1 MFEIGYYKKRQ
12 PERGGRS
19 IIGALCPVVSVVR
32 ELATLSL
39 VKHLLSRLEE
49 SRYRQ
54 LPFRSCRLTM
64 TEDRAMRTKKVSKG
78 KMMKLPKH
86 LQHINPYAA
95 GIDIGSRSHF
105 VAVPEGT
112 SEQAVR
118 EFESFTDDLQRMADW
133 LIACRVTTVAMES
146 TGIYWIPVFEILES
160 KGLDVK
166 LVNARHVKNVPGRK
180 SDVLDCQWLQRL
192 HSYGLLEGALRP
204 PEQICTLRGYVR
216 QRMNLVRYAA
226 SHIQHMQKALAQMN
240 LRLANVVTDITGKT
254 GMRIIMAIL
263 NGERD
268 PLVLAGMRDQRCK
281 NSQETIVRSLHG
293 NYRPE
298 HLFSL
303 KQAVD
308 LYVFYQ
314 SQITECDQ
322 VILSQL
328 ATFDVA
334 SGSNNYSGT
343 KPPNLDEALQ
353 RMSGVDLTR
362 IDGIDTNSALKIIAE
377 IGVDMSRWKSAKHF
391 ASWLGLCPGTKVSGG
406 KVLSSKSKQVANR
419 AAATL
424 RMAAFTLFNSKS
436 ALGAYLRRQRS
447 RLGAPKA
454 ITATAHKLARLVY
467 AMLMHGT
474 AYVDAGQDYYEE
486 RYRNRVIQ
494 NMKRKAQEL
503 GFEVVQIPGLQQ
515 KTATA

>member
-1 MFEIGYYKKRQ
+1 
-12 PERGGRS
+12 
-19 IIGALCPVVSVVR
+19 
-32 ELATLSL
+32 
-39 VKHLLSRLEE
+39 
-49 SRYRQ
+49 
-54 LPFRSCRLTM
+54 
-64 TEDRAMRTKKVSKG
+64 MRKTSTGKG
-78 KMMKLPKH
+78 MKLPQH
-86 LQHINPYAA
+86 LQHINVHAA
-95 GIDIGSRSHF
+95 GIDVGCKSHF
-105 VAVPEGT
+105 VAVPEG
-112 SEQAVR
+112 SSDQAVR
-118 EFESFTDDLQRMADW
+118 EFASFTDDLQQMADW
-133 LIACRVTTVAMES
+133 LIACSITTVAMES

-160 KGLDVK
+160 KGLEVK

-192 HSYGLLEGALRP
+192 HTYGLLGGAFRP

-240 LRLANVVTDITGKT
+240 LQLANVVSDITGRT
-254 GMRIIMAIL
+254 GMRIIKAIL
-263 NGERD
+263 AGERA
-268 PLVLAGMRDQRCK
+268 PLTLASLRDQRCK
-281 NSQETIVRSLHG
+281 NSEEIIARSLHG

-314 SQITECDQ
+314 SQIAECDQ
-322 VILSQL
+322 AILAQL
-328 ATFDVA
+328 ATFDTA
-334 SGSNNYSGT
+334 SGSDHDP
-343 KPPNLDEALQ
+343 KPPANLEEALQ
-353 RMSGVDLTR
+353 RMSGVDLTK

-377 IGVDMSRWKSAKHF
+377 IGLDMNRWKSAKHF

-406 KVLSSKSKQVANR
+406 KVLSGRSKQVANR

-467 AMLMHGT
+467 AMLKHGT
-474 AYVDAGQDYYEE
+474 AYVDIGQDYYEE
-486 RYRNRVIQ
+486 RYRNRIVQ
-494 NMKRKAQEL
+494 NLKRKAQEF
-503 GFEVVQIPGLQQ
+503 GFQLIELANPHP
-515 KTATA
+515 KTATT

>member
-1 MFEIGYYKKRQ
+1 MSAKKQ
-12 PERGGRS
+12 
-19 IIGALCPVVSVVR
+19 
-32 ELATLSL
+32 
-39 VKHLLSRLEE
+39 
-49 SRYRQ
+49 
-54 LPFRSCRLTM
+54 
-64 TEDRAMRTKKVSKG
+64 KKIKTV
-78 KMMKLPKH
+78 KLPKH
-86 LQHINPYAA
+86 LRHINIHAA
-95 GIDIGSRSHF
+95 GIDVGSRSHF

-112 SEQAVR
+112 SEPSVR

-133 LIACRVTTVAMES
+133 LRSCEVTTVVMES

-160 KGLDVK
+160 KGFDVK

-180 SDVLDCQWLQRL
+180 SDVLDCQWLQQL
-192 HSYGLLEGALRP
+192 HTYGLLEGAFRP

-240 LRLANVVTDITGKT
+240 LQLANVVADITGKT
-254 GMRIIMAIL
+254 GMLIIKAIL
-263 NGERD
+263 SGERD
-268 PLVLAGMRDQRCK
+268 PLTLARLRDKRCK
-281 NSQETIVRSLHG
+281 NSEETIARSLHG

-308 LYVFYQ
+308 LYGFYQ
-314 SQITECDQ
+314 GQIAECDQ
-322 VILSQL
+322 VILGQL

-334 SGSNNYSGT
+334 SDSDKDT
-343 KPPNLDEALQ
+343 KPPTTIEEALQ
-353 RMSGVDLTR
+353 RMSGVDLTK
-362 IDGIDTNSALKIIAE
+362 IDGIDSNSALKIIAE
-377 IGVDMSRWKSAKHF
+377 IGIDMSRWKSPKHF

-406 KVLSSKSKQVANR
+406 KILSSRSKQVANR

-467 AMLMHGT
+467 AILKHGS

-486 RYRNRVIQ
+486 RYRSRVVQ
-494 NMKRKAQEL
+494 NLKRKAQEL
-503 GFEVVQIPGLQQ
+503 GYKLIEISGIQQ
-515 KTATA
+515 KTTTT

>member
-1 MFEIGYYKKRQ
+1 MMENKQMSAKKQ
-12 PERGGRS
+12 
-19 IIGALCPVVSVVR
+19 
-32 ELATLSL
+32 
-39 VKHLLSRLEE
+39 
-49 SRYRQ
+49 
-54 LPFRSCRLTM
+54 
-64 TEDRAMRTKKVSKG
+64 KKSKTV
-78 KMMKLPKH
+78 KLPQH
-86 LQHINPYAA
+86 LKHINIHAA
-95 GIDIGSRSHF
+95 GIDVGSRSHF

-112 SEQAVR
+112 SEPSVR

-133 LIACRVTTVAMES
+133 LKSCEVTTVVMES
-146 TGIYWIPVFEILES
+146 TGVYWIPVFEILES
-160 KGLDVK
+160 KGFDVK

-180 SDVLDCQWLQRL
+180 SDVLDCQWLQQL
-192 HSYGLLEGALRP
+192 HTYGLLEGAFRP

-240 LRLANVVTDITGKT
+240 LQLANVVADITGKT
-254 GMRIIMAIL
+254 GMLIIKAIL
-263 NGERD
+263 SGERN
-268 PLVLAGMRDQRCK
+268 PLVLAKLRDQRCK
-281 NSQETIVRSLHG
+281 NSEEIIARSLHG

-308 LYVFYQ
+308 LYGFYQ
-314 SQITECDQ
+314 GQIVECDHA
-322 VILSQL
+322 ILAQL
-328 ATFDVA
+328 NTFDDT
-334 SGSNNYSGT
+334 SDSDG
-343 KPPNLDEALQ
+343 KPPTNLEGALQ
-353 RMSGVDLTR
+353 RMSGVDLTK
-362 IDGIDTNSALKIIAE
+362 IDGIDSNSALKIIAE
-377 IGVDMSRWKSAKHF
+377 IGIDMSRWKSPKHF

-406 KVLSSKSKQVANR
+406 KILSSRSKQVANR

-467 AMLMHGT
+467 SMLKHGS

-486 RYRNRVIQ
+486 RYRSRVVQ
-494 NMKRKAQEL
+494 NLKRKAQEL
-503 GFEVVQIPGLQQ
+503 GYQLVELSALQQ
-515 KTATA
+515 KTATT